1 MSDPFAN
8 TSPGMTDSGRY
19 HDDVMPD
26 DDTDLP
32 VIPRA
37 LYVGTGG
44 DIVIRDAAGRDRVRK
59 NVAAGTE
66 IAFRGVRVMAT
77 GTTASDI
84 LAIW

>member
-1 MSDPFAN
+1 MDFFKHEPV
-8 TSPGMTDSGRY
+8 GMTDSGRY
-19 HDDVMPD
+19 HDDVTPD
-26 DDTDLP
+26 DGTDLP

-37 LYVGTGG
+37 LYVGNGG
-44 DIVIRDAAGRDRVRK
+44 DLAIRDAAGKVCVRK

>member
-1 MSDPFAN
+1 MDPFKLEP
-8 TSPGMTDSGRY
+8 PGMTDSGRY
-19 HDDVMPD
+19 HDGVTPD
-26 DDTDLP
+26 DDTDLA

-44 DIVIRDAAGRDRVRK
+44 DLAIRDMAGNVEVRK
-59 NVAAGTE
+59 NVPAGTE
-66 IAFRGVRVMAT
+66 ISFRAVRVMAT

>member
-1 MSDPFAN
+1 MHPEYAKSYPARNSSGARHAAVIPSD
-8 TSPGMTDSGRY
+8 S
-19 HDDVMPD
+19 
-26 DDTDLP
+26 TDLP
-32 VIPRA
+32 VRPRA

-44 DIVIRDAAGRDRVRK
+44 DLALRDAAGVVAIRR

-66 IAFRGVRVMAT
+66 IAFEAVRVMAT

>member
-1 MSDPFAN
+1 MHPDYAKSYPARNSSGTRHAAVIPSD
-8 TSPGMTDSGRY
+8 S
-19 HDDVMPD
+19 
-26 DDTDLP
+26 TDLP
-32 VIPRA
+32 VRPRA

-44 DIVIRDAAGRDRVRK
+44 DLAIRDAAGAVAIRR

-66 IAFRGVRVMAT
+66 IAFEAVRVMAT